1 MTRSRCRWHISE
13 TRGGSA
19 APSWLRGVFLG
30 LLVLLVFSA
39 PATAS
44 REIVLVTGEVL
55 RATIVERTGDR
66 VIVRHPVLGEL
77 RIAVADIR
85 TIDGRPVDPVPAPAS
100 GDAAPAGQTPAPARP
115 SEAVRDEDAD
125 GDDGDE
131 MTIEPIVRP
140 PAVWESRVEL
150 GFSASSG
157 TSDDLRLRVGWG
169 ATRTDHRNRLRLD
182 AALRYGTSRG
192 KRTESAVTAGT
203 FSEWKAPEA
212 HWSVFLQSRGDYDEF
227 QAWEYRLSGAGGLA
241 YRLVELHR
249 QHDDLTATS
258 IFVLSARF
266 GAGAARRFGLQRGDA
281 FVPEGLLALVGDWKI
296 NTRMSL
302 GMESTYYPDLQEF
315 SNFRT
320 LSSANWT
327 VRLDHA
333 KGVDFR
339 IGVTHAYERDSSSA
353 PRNDLTAFASIM
365 LTF

>member
-1 MTRSRCRWHISE
+1 MPEESPACAISSRRKNRSI
-13 TRGGSA
+13 
-19 APSWLRGVFLG
+19 APAVRG
-30 LLVLLVFSA
+30 LLLGMCALLLLTGR
-39 PATAS
+39 ATAS

-66 VIVRHPVLGEL
+66 IVVRHQVLGEL

-85 TIDGRPVDPVPAPAS
+85 TIDGRPVDPVPAPPSDEAS
-100 GDAAPAGQTPAPARP
+100 RPGQAPAPTSAR
-115 SEAVRDEDAD
+115 ADGGARDEEAAD
-125 GDDGDE
+125 DE
-131 MTIEPIVRP
+131 IMIEPIVRP
-140 PAVWESRVEL
+140 PAVWESRAEL

-169 ATRTDHRNRLRLD
+169 ATRTDHRHLLRLD
-182 AALRYGTSRG
+182 ASMRYGTSRG
-192 KRTESAVTAGT
+192 DRTESAVTAGT

-212 HWSVFLQSRGDYDEF
+212 HWSIFVQSRGDYDEF
-227 QAWEYRLSGAGGLA
+227 QAWDYRVSGAGGVA
-241 YRLVELHR
+241 YRLIEMHR
-249 QHDDLTATS
+249 QREDRADSS
-258 IFVLSARF
+258 IFLLSTRV
-266 GAGAARRFGLQRGDA
+266 GAGAARRFGLEAGNA

-296 NTRMSL
+296 NSRMSL
-302 GMESTYYPDLQEF
+302 GIESTYYPDLQKF

-339 IGVTHAYERDSSSA
+339 VGVTHAYESDSNTSS
-353 PRNDLTAFASIM
+353 RNDLTAFASIV